1 MYKCP
6 LISVSTRCLL
16 GIWFF
21 ISPLWIS
28 TSLAETLDWDDI
40 SVPFK
45 QTIRFSTA
53 QSAVVHI
60 TIPEEILTKSDRVA
74 FFFRIEDHKPSLRPY
89 VVVNGNRAA
98 LYYLGGN
105 GIVRIRSDHLK
116 TGKNELR
123 FGDQTTTGDDIFIRE
138 IRYEAP

>member
-1 MYKCP
+1 MCKHRFTFITTLCF
-6 LISVSTRCLL
+6 L
-16 GIWFF
+16 GISFF

-28 TSLAETLDWDDI
+28 ISLAETHGWDDI

-53 QSAVVHI
+53 EPAVVHI
-60 TIPEEILTKSDRVA
+60 TIPAEILTKSDRVA

-89 VVVNGNRAA
+89 VVVNGNREAF
-98 LYYLGGN
+98 YYLGGN
-105 GIVRIRSDHLK
+105 GIVKIRSDHLK

-123 FGDQTTTGDDIFIRE
+123 FGDQTSTGDVIFIRE
-138 IRYEAP
+138 IRYQAP